1 MTGMKKRAINL
12 TITSKMNRWIATL
25 PEELQDPVK
34 KDLIVTGG
42 SIASM
47 LLGEKVNDYD
57 VYFKTKETLLLVAQH
72 YVSEFEKAQK
82 LKYADHIK
90 FSMIV
95 EELKDS
101 HGRDRV
107 RIKIQSA
114 GIAGEDTKEVY
125 EYFESQPEER
135 AGEYVE
141 DMFDQD
147 TTSDPEDEK
156 KKPYRPVFLSSNAIT
171 LSDNVQIIVRFF
183 GDHEA
188 IHENFDFVH
197 CMNWWTYSE
206 GVVLR
211 LDSLEA
217 LMSKTLVYKGS
228 LYPVCSVFRARKFI
242 ERGWTI
248 NAGQY
253 LKMILQISELDLTK
267 FAIME
272 EQLTGVDAAY
282 FHQLL
287 ANAQNKENPEI
298 IDKNYMIEIINR
310 MF

>member
-1 MTGMKKRAINL
+1 MTGMTARAINL
-12 TITSKMNRWIATL
+12 KITNKMNRWIATL
-25 PEELQDPVK
+25 PEELQECVK
-34 KDLIVTGG
+34 KDVIVTGG

-57 VYFKTKETLLLVAQH
+57 VYFRTKDTLLKVAQH
-72 YVSEFEKAQK
+72 YVAEFMKAQK
-82 LKYADHIK
+82 LKYADHIP
-90 FSMIV
+90 FFMEV
-95 EELKDS
+95 QELKDS
-101 HGRDRV
+101 LGRDRV
-107 RIKIQSA
+107 RVLIKSA
-114 GIAGEDTKEVY
+114 GIAGEENKEYY
-125 EYFESQPEER
+125 EYFEGQPDE
-135 AGEYVE
+135 AGGEYVA
-141 DMFDQD
+141 DVMDQQ
-147 TTSDPEDEK
+147 TGPTEPESGK
-156 KKPYRPVFLSSNAIT
+156 TPFRPVFLSSNAIT
-171 LSDNVQIIVRFF
+171 LSDEIQIIVRFF

-197 CMNWWTYSE
+197 CMNWWTYSD
-206 GVVLR
+206 GVQLR

-253 LKMILQISELDLTK
+253 LKMILQISNLDLTK
-267 FAIME
+267 FEILE

-282 FHQLL
+282 FAQLL
-287 ANAQNKENPEI
+287 ERAKNKDNPEI
-298 IDKNYMIEIINR
+298 IDKNYLMEIINR

>member
-25 PEELQDPVK
+25 PEELQNDVK
-34 KDLIVTGG
+34 RDVIVTGG

-57 VYFKTKETLLLVAQH
+57 VYFKTKETLLKVSLH
-72 YVSEFEKAQK
+72 YVEEFKKAQK
-82 LKYADHIK
+82 LKYGDGIPFH
-90 FSMIV
+90 MEV
-95 EELKDS
+95 EELTDS
-101 HGRDRV
+101 LKRERV
-107 RIKIQSA
+107 RIKIKSA
-114 GIAGEDTKEVY
+114 GIAGEETKEVY

-147 TTSDPEDEK
+147 TTSDDKDPK
-156 KKPYRPVFLSSNAIT
+156 KSPYRPVFLSSNAIT

-183 GDHEA
+183 GDHEE
-188 IHENFDFVH
+188 IHKNFDFVH
-197 CMNWWTYSE
+197 CMNWWTFSD
-206 GVVLR
+206 GVQLR

-253 LKMILQISELDLTK
+253 LKMILQISDLDLTK

-287 ANAQNKENPEI
+287 ANSQNKENPEI
-298 IDKNYMIEIINR
+298 IDKNYMVEIINR

>member
-1 MTGMKKRAINL
+1 MTGMKKRAIKL
-12 TITSKMNRWIATL
+12 TITSKMNRWIESL
-25 PEELQDPVK
+25 PLEIRDSVK
-34 KDLIVTGG
+34 KDVIVTGG

-72 YVSEFEKAQK
+72 YVDEFMKAQK

-90 FSMIV
+90 FSMKV
-95 EELKDS
+95 EELTDS
-101 HGRDRV
+101 LGRERV

-141 DMFDQD
+141 DMFEQD
-147 TTSDPEDEK
+147 SGPTDPESS

-183 GDHEA
+183 GDVDE
-188 IHENFDFVH
+188 IHKNFDFVH
-197 CMNWWTYSE
+197 CMNYWTYSE

-253 LKMILQISELDLTK
+253 LKMILQISDLDLTR
-267 FAIME
+267 FDIME
-272 EQLTGVDAAY
+272 EHLTGVDAAY

-287 ANAQNKENPEI
+287 ANSQNKENPEI

>member
-25 PEELQDPVK
+25 PEELQNDVK
-34 KDLIVTGG
+34 RDVIVTGG

-57 VYFKTKETLLLVAQH
+57 VYFKTKSTLLLVANH
-72 YVSEFEKAQK
+72 YVEEFLKAQR
-82 LKYADHIK
+82 LKYADGIR
-90 FSMIV
+90 FLMGV
-95 EELKDS
+95 EELTDS
-101 HGRDRV
+101 LKRDRV

-114 GIAGEDTKEVY
+114 GIAGEETKEVY
-125 EYFESQPEER
+125 EYFESQPEEM
-135 AGEYVE
+135 AGQYVDDIME
-141 DMFDQD
+141 QD
-147 TTSDPEDEK
+147 SGPTDPEST

-171 LSDNVQIIVRFF
+171 LSDQVQIIVRFF

-197 CMNWWTYSE
+197 CMNWWTFAD
-206 GVVLR
+206 GVQLR

-253 LKMILQISELDLTK
+253 LKMILQISDLDLTK
-267 FAIME
+267 FSIME

-282 FHQLL
+282 FRQLL
-287 ANAQNKENPEI
+287 ANSQNKENPEI
-298 IDKNYMIEIINR
+298 IDKNYMVEIINR

>member
-12 TITSKMNRWIATL
+12 TITSKMNRWITTL
-25 PEELQDPVK
+25 PEELQNDVK
-34 KDLIVTGG
+34 RDVIVTGG

-72 YVSEFEKAQK
+72 YVEEFLKAQR
-82 LKYADHIK
+82 LKYEDGIR
-90 FSMIV
+90 FLMGV

-101 HGRDRV
+101 QGRDRV

-114 GIAGEDTKEVY
+114 GIAGEETKEVY
-125 EYFESQPEER
+125 EYFESQPEEM
-135 AGEYVE
+135 AGQYVE

-147 TTSDPEDEK
+147 TTSDPKDEK

-183 GDHEA
+183 GDVDE
-188 IHENFDFVH
+188 IHKNFDFVH
-197 CMNWWTYSE
+197 CMNYWTFSD
-206 GVVLR
+206 GVQLR

-253 LKMILQISELDLTK
+253 LKMILQISDLDLTK

-287 ANAQNKENPEI
+287 ANSQNKENPEI
-298 IDKNYMIEIINR
+298 IDKNYMVEIINR

>member
-12 TITSKMNRWIATL
+12 TINSKMNRWIATL

-72 YVSEFEKAQK
+72 YVDEFMKAQK

-90 FSMIV
+90 FSMTV
-95 EELKDS
+95 EELTDS
-101 HGRDRV
+101 LKRERV

-114 GIAGEDTKEVY
+114 GIAGEETKEVY

-147 TTSDPEDEK
+147 TTSDPEK
-156 KKPYRPVFLSSNAIT
+156 GKLPYRPVFLSSNAIT

-183 GDHEA
+183 GDVDE
-188 IHENFDFVH
+188 IHKNFDFVH
-197 CMNWWTYSE
+197 CMNYWTYSD
-206 GVVLR
+206 GVQLR

-253 LKMILQISELDLTK
+253 LKMILQISDLDLTR
-267 FAIME
+267 FDIME

-287 ANAQNKENPEI
+287 ANSQNKENPEI
-298 IDKNYMIEIINR
+298 IDKNYMVEIINR